1 MACQTHQD
9 SQNWACVTLWKRLHL
24 WIFFSPAKL
33 QLTMLSFTKLSPG
46 SKTILQRKMLSLV
59 PALKQRFSKYQFK
72 LHTSLKLFTRSK
84 RRTAPST
91 LT

>member
-9 SQNWACVTLWKRLHL
+9 SRNWACVTLWKLLNL
-24 WIFFSPAKL
+24 WLFSSPEKS
-33 QLTMLSFTKLSPG
+33 QLTMLSFTKLSRG
-46 SKTILQRKMLSLV
+46 SNTILQRKMLSVV
-59 PALKQRFSKYQFK
+59 PALKQRFSKYQFQLNK
-72 LHTSLKLFTRSK
+72 SLKWFTRSK